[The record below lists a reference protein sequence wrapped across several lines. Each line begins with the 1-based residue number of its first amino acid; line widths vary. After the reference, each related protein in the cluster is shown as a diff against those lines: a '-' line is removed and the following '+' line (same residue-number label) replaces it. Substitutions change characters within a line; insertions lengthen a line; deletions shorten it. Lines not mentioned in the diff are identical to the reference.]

1 MTATNELA
9 ESPVSDL
16 DVSADPPEP
25 DLLAGPD
32 YPPYAEIPI
41 ERLELNP
48 YNVRPLDEYG
58 ITDDYI
64 QTIKDLNG
72 PENDLVVFPS
82 PTTPGMFWPHDG
94 NRRLRG
100 SQLAGLTTLWCRI
113 KPELANDRRAMLLG
127 QLTTSHQHEPLS
139 EGATANALFQLDGMG
154 VSRDQLRRASGWKNE
169 QVDAAIKAGSV
180 SEDTRAAFSDIRHR
194 PPTMQEAAAL
204 AEVEDDP
211 DAKNESLGLIRTGH
225 TAHSAVR
232 LVKLRRR
239 EAAIMAQLTAE
250 LQAAGVPVTEDM
262 PDGAVRVWRL
272 VDSNGEGMT
281 DEAHA
286 TCPGHGAYFPSKTS
300 PSFYCTV
307 PAQHGYVVPPQRVEP
322 PRLPTKQIREG
333 NTAWRSSG
341 ELRQEW
347 LKQRL
352 NSRTDPG
359 QVVLRAVARLL
370 AIEMPDPL
378 ADKFG
383 SIHSVHRQNFYTDMV
398 GNPQLKQVATAPTAR
413 LSWMLFARVAATME
427 HWLTQT
433 SYSDYLWRPDRSTEG
448 ERKIVADWFALCEE
462 LGHTL
467 TPIERTL
474 RNGTPY
480 TPEQPAATDAAID
493 ETTGN
498 DGDLNTEADGRSLND
513 ENFAGDTAASG
524 DFGDGHLN
532 EADVDSVDD
541 DHDVADTPR
550 DEHMPDAD
558 APTHDA

>member
-1 MTATNELA
+1 MTATIELA
-9 ESPVSDL
+9 EPPVSNL
-16 DVSADPPEP
+16 DVSPEIPEP
-25 DLLAGPD
+25 DPLAGPD

-64 QTIKDLNG
+64 QTIRDLNG

-82 PTTPGMFWPHDG
+82 PTNPGMFWPHDG

-100 SQLAGLTTLWCRI
+100 SQMAGLTTLWCRI
-113 KPELANDRRAMLLG
+113 KPELAHDRRAMLLG

-139 EGATANALFQLDGMG
+139 EGATADALFQLDGMG
-154 VSRDQLRRASGWKNE
+154 VSRDQLRRASGWKGD
-169 QVDAAIKAGSV
+169 QVDAAIKAGNV
-180 SEDTRAAFSDIRHR
+180 SEETRAAFSAIRQR

-211 DAKNESLGLIRTGH
+211 DAKNEAFGLIRTGH
-225 TAHSAVR
+225 TAYSAVS
-232 LVKLRRR
+232 LVKRRR
-239 EAAIMAQLTAE
+239 KEAAIMAQLTAE
-250 LQAAGVPVTEDM
+250 LQAAGVPITEDM

-272 VDSNGEGMT
+272 VDSDGAEMS

-286 TCPGHGAYFPSKTS
+286 ACPGHGAYFPSRTS
-300 PSFYCTV
+300 PAFYCTV
-307 PAQHGYVVPPQRVEP
+307 PAQHGYTVPPQRVEP

-359 QVVLRAVARLL
+359 QVVLRAVARLV
-370 AIEMPDPL
+370 AIEMPAPL
-378 ADKFG
+378 ADKLG
-383 SIHSVHRQNFYTDMV
+383 SIHSIYNSRQPTFYTDLV
-398 GNPQLKQVATAPTAR
+398 GNPKAKQVATAPTAR

-433 SYSDYLWRPDRSTEG
+433 SYSDYLWRPDRGREAD
-448 ERKIVADWFALCEE
+448 RKIVADWFALCEE

-467 TPIERTL
+467 TPIEKTL
-474 RNGTPY
+474 RNGSPY
-480 TPEQPAATDAAID
+480 TPDQAAGID
-493 ETTGN
+493 TGTTVA
-498 DGDLNTEADGRSLND
+498 DDTEAGDDRSLND
-513 ENFAGDTAASG
+513 EDFAGDTAADG
-524 DFGDGHLN
+524 DFGDGDLD

-541 DHDVADTPR
+541 DQDVTDTPL
-550 DEHMPDAD
+550 DEHTLDAD
-558 APTHDA
+558 VPTSDD